1 MSASFSS
8 SVQADE
14 HWMARALELAR
25 RGRGRVEPNPMVG
38 CVVVRDGRE
47 IGSGWHERF
56 GGPHAEVNA
65 LTGMPPEDIR
75 KSDLFVTLEPCA
87 HHGKTPPCSELLV
100 SVRPKRVVVAMRDP
114 YPEVSGRGIAALRE
128 AGILVDEGVLETEVR
143 LLNAPYLKRIQFGLP
158 WVIAKWAMTLDGAIA
173 SPEGDSKWIT
183 GDAARDRAHA
193 LRSMVDAI
201 VVGSETVLRDNPL
214 LTARPRVPVEVPRIA
229 LRVVIDR
236 RLRIPVDAQ
245 LVQTADR
252 VPMCVV
258 TSGQAIEAESVKAK
272 SLRQRGVDLLIYP
285 DSQYPDSQ
293 PDNQPNN
300 QLKWLLQTLCD
311 RGATNLLVEGG
322 GKLLGAFFD
331 GNWID
336 QVECFIAPKVLG
348 SQGAARPI
356 AGESRRW
363 INQARNLEGVSV
375 ELCDS
380 DLHVSGYLSPRT
392 SVAPAALHGSY

>member
-1 MSASFSS
+1 MSASFSP

-65 LTGMPPEDIR
+65 LTGMPPQDIR

-100 SVRPKRVVVAMRDP
+100 RVRPKRVVVAMRDP
-114 YPEVSGRGIAALRE
+114 YPEFSGRGIAALRE
-128 AGILVDEGVLETEVR
+128 AGILVDVGVLETEAR

-183 GDAARDRAHA
+183 GDAARDRAHLLRA
-193 LRSMVDAI
+193 LVDTI
-201 VVGSETVLRDNPL
+201 VVGSETVLRDDPL
-214 LTARPRVPVEVPRIA
+214 LTARPRAPVDVPRIP

-252 VPMCVV
+252 APTCIV
-258 TSGQAIEAESVKAK
+258 TSGQAIAADSIKAN
-272 SLRQRGVDLLIYP
+272 SLRQRGVEILVYP
-285 DSQYPDSQ
+285 EGQQS
-293 PDNQPNN
+293 N
-300 QLKWLLQTLCD
+300 QLEWLLQSLCN

-348 SQGAARPI
+348 SEMAARPI
-356 AGESRRW
+356 AGEGRRW
-363 INQARNLEGVSV
+363 ISQARNLDRVSV
-375 ELCDS
+375 EMCDL
-380 DLHVSGYLSPRT
+380 DLHVTGYLSPR
-392 SVAPAALHGSY
+392 SVAVSS